1 MSLARE
7 RVEDEIQERYK
18 QQLAENNGVPP
29 KMFHDITFKEEDH
42 TKVKGIKPFVK
53 LIVDDL
59 KSHAFE
65 INPTQGQL

>member
-1 MSLARE
+1 
-7 RVEDEIQERYK
+7 
-18 QQLAENNGVPP
+18 
-29 KMFHDITFKEEDH
+29 MFHDITFKEEDH